1 MNTREKVLAAIYDA
15 VEEVNDLLPP
25 ESVLAKDAKEVLMG
39 KGRKLD
45 SLQLVQLI
53 VAVEQHLSDTLD
65 VAVTLADER
74 AMSQNSSPFR
84 TIGTLADYATSL
96 VEAPVR

>member
-53 VAVEQHLSDTLD
+53 VAV
-65 VAVTLADER
+65 TLADER